1 MSEISK
7 LEQNL
12 IIKKIDNRT
21 TNIQIANNDML
32 ISIVGEFDK
41 NLKHLS
47 KLTDTNL
54 FFRGN
59 SITCKGHAENILV
72 FCTAIK
78 FLINKYLLTNII
90 EK

>member
-21 TNIQIANNDML
+21 TNIQIVNNDML

-59 SITCKGHAENILV
+59 SITCKGNAENILSV
-72 FCTAIK
+72 C
-78 FLINKYLLTNII
+78 II
-90 EK
+90 L

>member
-1 MSEISK
+1 MSEISN

-21 TNIQIANNDML
+21 TNIQITNNDML

-41 NLKHLS
+41 NLKNLS

-54 FFRGN
+54 FFRGKRIR
-59 SITCKGHAENILV
+59 SLCGKKHK
-72 FCTAIK
+72 C
-78 FLINKYLLTNII
+78 
-90 EK
+90 